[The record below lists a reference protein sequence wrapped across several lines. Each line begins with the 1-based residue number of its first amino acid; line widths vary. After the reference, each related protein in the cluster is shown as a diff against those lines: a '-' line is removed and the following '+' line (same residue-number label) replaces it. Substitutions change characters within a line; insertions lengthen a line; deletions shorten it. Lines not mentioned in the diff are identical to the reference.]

1 MAQSI
6 AVEARASYNMFSKE
20 GEYGDHTCLSLFAP
34 VINIM
39 RHPLWGRNQAK
50 PKLGNAALPPQ
61 NHLSGPPKIFFLG
74 W

>member
-39 RHPLWGRNQAK
+39 RHPLWGRNQVWWNDDVIMSHR
-50 PKLGNAALPPQ
+50 GGD
-61 NHLSGPPKIFFLG
+61 SGTGHINCIIES
-74 W
+74 